1 MLKADSTKFRLSK
14 SSWSEPKLK
23 IRPGY
28 AALAVLWL
36 TTAFLTLL
44 CSASAQADFTL
55 QAATFSPNAVA
66 PGGTSSSNITV
77 GTVNGF
83 SGTVDLTCQV
93 SATQTTNSPPTCAV
107 SPMTVSPP
115 ANAAVTITTTAQTTT
130 VGYSI
135 TITGTASAAPTDTHT
150 TPPQNLTVLAVT
162 AQFTITVQSAVV
174 PGSVPA
180 GSGSQGVILIDP
192 INGYS
197 SPKRQVGGKTIE
209 GITLSCASIT
219 PLVTIPPVCSFDPP
233 SPKVNGVPV
242 TSTLTIST
250 YGPVITG
257 AVAQRRT
264 FWALWLPLPM
274 LALVGLGA
282 AVGGKESR
290 KAWGLLALFVVGGAL
305 FLMPAC
311 SNIAVTTITP
321 NGVTPANTYSF
332 TVQGVDVDGVIS
344 SNTSTTSANP
354 TVTLTVTKP
363 TN

>member
-1 MLKADSTKFRLSK
+1 MLKSDSSK
-14 SSWSEPKLK
+14 PKLN
-23 IRPGY
+23 IRAKH
-28 AALAVLWL
+28 AAVALLWA

-44 CSASAQADFTL
+44 SSASAQADFTL
-55 QAATFSPNAVA
+55 RAAPFSPDAVA

-93 SATQTTNSPPTCAV
+93 SSTQTTTSPPTCAV
-107 SPMTVSPP
+107 SPKTVIPP

-130 VGYSI
+130 VGYTI
-135 TITGTASAAPTDTHT
+135 TLTGTATAVPTDTHT

-197 SPKRQVGGKTIE
+197 SPTKQVGDKTIG
-209 GITLSCASIT
+209 GITLSCTSIT
-219 PLVTIPPVCSFDPP
+219 PLVTIPPVCSFNPP
-233 SPKVNGVPV
+233 SPAVNGVPV

-250 YGPVITG
+250 YGPITTG
-257 AVAQRRT
+257 AVAPRRA

-282 AVGGKESR
+282 AVGGKQSR
-290 KAWGLLALFVVGGAL
+290 KAWGLLALFIASGAF

-311 SNIAVTTITP
+311 TNIAVTTITP
-321 NGVTPANTYSF
+321 NGVTPANTYSL